1 MKKYFIPIFSIF
13 IIGSINAQSSIDE
26 VLSNIAENNKTLIS
40 AQQFVQAKSLE
51 YSTGNLPENPTIGA
65 DYMVGRPA
73 SGGNQFDLM
82 AVQSFDFPTV
92 YKYRNELASQRSD
105 VLKMEYIEL
114 RQEILFQAKLLCI
127 ELIYLYQYKEVVEQR
142 ILTAQ
147 NIVNQFQVK
156 FDFEQIT
163 SIELNKAKIQLLSL
177 EAKKKSID
185 SETEVVNQKLAKLNG
200 GQSVVLRVKDYS
212 ENQVIPE
219 FEILIDSIESDDPK
233 QQWYIEQSQ
242 VFETQINLSKSLSLP
257 SFETGYHYQTV
268 LGQTFNGVHFGLSIP
283 LWEQKNTVKA
293 SKANFE
299 MNEFQAEDYRTANY
313 YHFKQLYNSS
323 VNIKQTIVDYVEVFN
338 EIDSEEILN
347 HSLETGEIDFIT
359 YALELEYF
367 YNARDELLK
376 LEKQYQLTLAELFKY
391 QL

>member
-13 IIGSINAQSSIDE
+13 IISSINAQSRIDE
-26 VLSNIAENNKTLIS
+26 VLSKIVQNNKTLIS
-40 AQQFVQAKSLE
+40 AQQFIQAKSLE

-73 SGGNQFDLM
+73 SGGNQFDLLV
-82 AVQSFDFPTV
+82 VQSFDFPTV
-92 YKYRNELASQRSD
+92 YKYRNDLATKRSD

-127 ELIYLYQYKEVVEQR
+127 ELIYLQQYQQVIEQR
-142 ILTAQ
+142 MLTAQ
-147 NIVNQFQVK
+147 NIIDQLQLK
-156 FDFEQIT
+156 FDLEQIT
-163 SIELNKAKIQLLSL
+163 SIELNKAKIQLLGL
-177 EAKKKSID
+177 EAKMRSVG

-200 GQSVVLRVKDYS
+200 GQSIVWEVSDYP

-219 FEILIDSIESDDPK
+219 FEILIDSIESNDPK

-257 SFETGYHYQTV
+257 SFEAGYHYQTV
-268 LGQTFNGVHFGLSIP
+268 LGQTFNGIHFGLSIP
-283 LWEQKNTVKA
+283 LWEYKNTVKA
-293 SKANFE
+293 SEANFE
-299 MNEFQAEDYRTANY
+299 MNMFQAEDYRTANY

-323 VNIKQTIVDYVEVFN
+323 VNLKQTIVDYMEVLN

-347 HSLETGEIDFIT
+347 YSLEAGEIDFIT